1 MMNIQA
7 LLLCAGQGNRF
18 DQTGR
23 ISKLLAE
30 LPSKKIVLG
39 LALDSILPTFPHPL
53 AVVRPEQAEVKQ
65 FLTNRGIELIEDAD
79 AKLGM
84 GYSIAAGVRHSE
96 QADGWLICLGDMPYV
111 KAETIAQISA
121 TAIKHPDAIV
131 APFYQGKRGHPVFIP
146 RSFKEDLL
154 GLQKD
159 EGPRHLMMN
168 GPLIQVDT
176 IDTGIYRDIDLPS
189 DLT

>member
-7 LLLCAGQGNRF
+7 LLFCAGQGSRF

-23 ISKLLAE
+23 NSKLLAE

-39 LALDSILPTFPHPL
+39 LALDSILPTFPRPL

-84 GYSIAAGVRHSE
+84 GYSIAAGVRHSQE
-96 QADGWLICLGDMPYV
+96 ADGWLICLGDMPYV
-111 KAETIAQISA
+111 QAETIAQISA

-131 APFYQGKRGHPVFIP
+131 APFYQGQRGHPVFIP
-146 RSFKEDLL
+146 KSFKQDLL
-154 GLQKD
+154 SLQKD
-159 EGPRHLMMN
+159 EGPRHLMMG
-168 GPLIQVDT
+168 GPLIQIDT
-176 IDTGIYRDIDLPS
+176 MDTGIYRDIDLPS

>member
-7 LLLCAGQGNRF
+7 LLLCAGQGSRF

-23 ISKLLAE
+23 TSKLLAE

-39 LALDSILPTFPHPL
+39 LALDSILPTFPRPF

-84 GYSIAAGVRHSE
+84 GYSIAAGVRHSQE
-96 QADGWLICLGDMPYV
+96 ADGWLICLGDMPYV
-111 KAETIAQISA
+111 QAETIAQISA
-121 TAIKHPDAIV
+121 VAIKHPDAIV
-131 APFYQGKRGHPVFIP
+131 APFYQGRRGHPVFIP
-146 RSFKEDLL
+146 KSFKQDLL
-154 GLQKD
+154 SLQKD
-159 EGPRHLMMN
+159 EGPRHLMKR
-168 GPLIQVDT
+168 GPVVLMSTQ
-176 IDTGIYRDIDLPS
+176 DTGIYRDIDVPS
-189 DLT
+189 DLV